1 MSDMYIIEEED
12 MSIELDDEE
21 VAMDMEPVAVD
32 VVIWDISIL
41 VSYIGESRKSQ
52 KDGGQEMRIG

>member
-1 MSDMYIIEEED
+1 MAMSDMYIIEEED
-12 MSIELDDEE
+12 MSIELDEGE

-52 KDGGQEMRIG
+52 RDEDRR